1 MCKIKSQDSLKTD
14 LLTLPCKCVYTHRRL
29 VRIVNILIKL
39 SIELLIKNLSQVNE
53 YTLTVNSFY

>member
-14 LLTLPCKCVYTHRRL
+14 LFTLTCKCAYTHRRL

-39 SIELLIKNLSQVNE
+39 LIELLIKNLSQVNE
-53 YTLTVNSFY
+53 YTLTVNIFH